1 MTGSLGAAPVV
12 HATAHVVGC
21 HLGAY
26 TEVGARTSLLET
38 VMGDYSYIVNDSDA
52 AYTEIGR
59 FCSIAAHVRLNP
71 GNHPMHRAA
80 QSHVTYRSAAYWPG
94 VEADEAALFAARRA
108 GCVVLG
114 HDVWIGHGAIVLPGR
129 RIGTG
134 AVIGAGAV
142 VTRDVPPYAIAVG
155 NPARVLRQRFAPA
168 IAERL
173 LTLAWWDWDHER
185 LRVAL
190 PDFRLPEIE
199 AFLDKYGS

>member
-1 MTGSLGAAPVV
+1 
-12 HATAHVVGC
+12 
-21 HLGAY
+21 
-26 TEVGARTSLLET
+26 
-38 VMGDYSYIVNDSDA
+38 
-52 AYTEIGR
+52 
-59 FCSIAAHVRLNP
+59 
-71 GNHPMHRAA
+71 
-80 QSHVTYRSAAYWPG
+80 
-94 VEADEAALFAARRA
+94 
-108 GCVVLG
+108 VLG